1 MVLGGVS
8 QQQFGQM
15 THDFFV
21 DRFEVVRR
29 ILFGRRR
36 RRRRGPVADDACLVE
51 AEFDVGAGEVQL
63 AGVVE
68 LREDVDEQADDVEG
82 DVV

>member
-8 QQQFGQM
+8 QQQLGKM

-21 DRFEVVRR
+21 DRFEVVRG
-29 ILFGRRR
+29 ILFGRR
-36 RRRRGPVADDACLVE
+36 RRRRGPVADDARFVE

-82 DVV
+82 DVVQ